1 MMAMMAIGWDKDFTC
16 PENPNDSWSTP
27 GKMWILAMVG
37 EKQNIYI
44 YNSYYSY
51 LNFRDDLSNQF
62 SEVVLYVGTKPTIVP
77 RISQIEKTRG

>member
-1 MMAMMAIGWDKDFTC
+1 MEYPWEIVDSRYGWWK
-16 PENPNDSWSTP
+16 
-27 GKMWILAMVG
+27 K
-37 EKQNIYI
+37 KKYI